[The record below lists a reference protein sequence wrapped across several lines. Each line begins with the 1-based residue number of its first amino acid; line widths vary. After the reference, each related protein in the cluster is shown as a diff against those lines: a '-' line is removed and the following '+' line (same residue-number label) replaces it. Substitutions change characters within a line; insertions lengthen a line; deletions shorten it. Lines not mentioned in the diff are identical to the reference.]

1 MNFKLKSPYSNN
13 ESLIIFYS
21 NLKNGQR
28 FVYST
33 GERISPKLWDPLNQ
47 YPVKTKIRI
56 NLLKCNSV
64 RSQLDRY
71 TSAFREFE
79 SISQS
84 LNEPLTKEK
93 IRSYFDQTFKNI
105 RKKNDFYLVFDEFS
119 DLNTRLGVW
128 TQSTQSRYRTIK
140 KDLLNF
146 DKINGPSTFDGIDL
160 IWYASFKSYCEQ
172 VKKHSVNT
180 FGRNIGLVKTFLNYA
195 LREKYTL
202 NDKFKLFK
210 AKREITNQVV
220 LSKSEVLKLYHFDF
234 TKNTK
239 LEKVRD
245 VFVFGCLTGMRYSDF
260 KRVQRENIENSTI
273 TLRET
278 KDKSKTLKIPLVALS
293 RGILEKY
300 NYKLPVIS
308 DQKFRNYIK
317 EACKIVGFKDPV
329 VKSSRIGNKVINETF
344 KKYERISTHTA
355 RRSFITNMIN
365 AGVPNKVIMGITG
378 HKSIVTFHNYYKPN
392 EANTT
397 RFMQNVWDKQLKIVS

>member
-1 MNFKLKSPYSNN
+1 MNFKLKSPHSNN

-33 GERISPKLWDPLNQ
+33 GERISPKLWDSLNQ
-47 YPVKTKIRI
+47 YPIKTKIRVD
-56 NLLKCNSV
+56 LLKCNAV
-64 RSQLDRY
+64 RSQLERY
-71 TSAFREFE
+71 IKTFREFE
-79 SISQS
+79 SISHS
-84 LNEPLTKEK
+84 LNESLTKEK
-93 IRSYFDQTFKNI
+93 IRSYFDQSFKNI
-105 RKKNDFYLVFDEFS
+105 RKKNNFYLIFDQFT

-128 TQSTQSRYRTIK
+128 VPSTQSRYQTIK
-140 KDLLNF
+140 KDLINF
-146 DKINGPSTFDGIDL
+146 DKINGPSSFNSIDMV
-160 IWYASFKSYCEQ
+160 WFASFKSYCEEI
-172 VKKHSVNT
+172 KRHSVNT
-180 FGRNIGLVKTFLNYA
+180 FGRNLGLIKTFLNYA
-195 LREKYTL
+195 LRDKYTL

-210 AKREITNQVV
+210 AKREVTNQVV

-260 KRVQRENIENSTI
+260 KRVQRENIENGTI
-273 TLRET
+273 TLREI

-293 RGILEKY
+293 RAILEKY
-300 NYKLPVIS
+300 NYKLPIIS

-317 EACKIVGFKDPV
+317 EACKIVGFTDPV
-329 VKSSRIGNKVINETF
+329 VKSSRIGNNVTNETF
-344 KKYERISTHTA
+344 KKYERVSTHTA

-378 HKSIVTFHNYYKPN
+378 HKSIVTFQNYYKP
-392 EANTT
+392 
-397 RFMQNVWDKQLKIVS
+397 

>member
-1 MNFKLKSPYSNN
+1 MNFKLKSPNSKN

-33 GERISPKLWDPLNQ
+33 GEKINPKLWDPINQ
-47 YPVKTKIRI
+47 YPIKTKVRI
-56 NLLKCNSV
+56 DSVKCNSV
-64 RSQLDRY
+64 RSQLERY
-71 TSAFREFE
+71 IIAFREFE
-79 SISQS
+79 SISHS

-105 RKKNDFYLVFDEFS
+105 RKRNNFYLVFDEFS
-119 DLNTRLGVW
+119 DLNTKLGVW
-128 TQSTQSRYRTIK
+128 TKSTQSRYRTIK
-140 KDLLNF
+140 KDLVNF
-146 DKINGPSTFDGIDL
+146 DKINGVSTFDSIDL
-160 IWYASFKSYCEQ
+160 IWYASFKSYCEE

-180 FGRNIGLVKTFLNYA
+180 FGRNVGLIKTFLNYA

-210 AKREITNQVV
+210 AKREITDQVV
-220 LSKSEVLKLYHFDF
+220 LSKSEVLKLYHYDF
-234 TKNTK
+234 SKSPK
-239 LEKVRD
+239 LERVRD

-260 KRVQRENIENSTI
+260 KRVQRENIQNNTI
-273 TLRET
+273 TLREV
-278 KDKSKTLKIPLVALS
+278 KDKSKTLKIPLVDLS
-293 RGILEKY
+293 KAILEKY
-300 NYKLPVIS
+300 DYELPVIS

-317 EACKIVGFKDPV
+317 EACKIVGFTQEV
-329 VKSSRIGNKVINETF
+329 VKSIRIGNKVFNKTL

-378 HKSIVTFHNYYKPN
+378 HKSIVTFQNYYKPN
-392 EANTT
+392 ESNTI
-397 RFMQNVWDKQLKIVS
+397 RFMKNVWDNKLKVVS

>member
-1 MNFKLKSPYSNN
+1 MNFKLKSPHSNN

-79 SISQS
+79 SISHS
-84 LNEPLTKEK
+84 LNESLTKEK

-293 RGILEKY
+293 RAILEKY

>member
-293 RGILEKY
+293 RAILEKY

>member
-1 MNFKLKSPYSNN
+1 MNFKLKSPNSKN

-33 GERISPKLWDPLNQ
+33 GEKISPKLWDPINQ
-47 YPVKTKIRI
+47 YPIKTKARI
-56 NLLKCNSV
+56 IAIKCNSV
-64 RSQLDRY
+64 RSQLERY
-71 TSAFREFE
+71 TSAYRKFE
-79 SISQS
+79 SISHS
-84 LNEPLTKEK
+84 LNESLTKEK

-105 RKKNDFYLVFDEFS
+105 RKRNDFYLVFDEFS
-119 DLNTRLGVW
+119 DLNTKLGVW
-128 TQSTQSRYRTIK
+128 TKSTQSRYRTIK
-140 KDLLNF
+140 KDLVNF
-146 DKINGPSTFDGIDL
+146 DKINGISTFDSIDL
-160 IWYASFKSYCEQ
+160 IWYASFKSYCEE

-180 FGRNIGLVKTFLNYA
+180 FGRNVGLIKTFLNYA

-210 AKREITNQVV
+210 AKREVTDQVV
-220 LSKSEVLKLYHFDF
+220 LSKSEVLKLYHYDF
-234 TKNTK
+234 SKSPK
-239 LEKVRD
+239 LERVRD

-260 KRVQRENIENSTI
+260 KRVQRENIQNDTI
-273 TLRET
+273 TLREV

-293 RGILEKY
+293 RAILEKY
-300 NYKLPVIS
+300 DYELPIIS

-317 EACKIVGFKDPV
+317 EACKRVGFTQEV
-329 VKSSRIGNKVINETF
+329 VKSIRIGNKVFNKTL

-378 HKSIVTFHNYYKPN
+378 HKSIVTFQNYYKPN
-392 EANTT
+392 ETNTI
-397 RFMQNVWDKQLKIVS
+397 RFMQNVWNNKLKVVS

>member
-1 MNFKLKSPYSNN
+1 MNFKLKSPNSKN

-33 GERISPKLWDPLNQ
+33 GERVSPKLWDPINQ
-47 YPVKTKIRI
+47 YPIKTKARI
-56 NLLKCNSV
+56 ESIKCNSV
-64 RSQLDRY
+64 RSQLERY
-71 TSAFREFE
+71 TSVYREFE
-79 SISQS
+79 SISHS

-105 RKKNDFYLVFDEFS
+105 RKRNDFYLVFDEFS
-119 DLNTRLGVW
+119 DLNTKLGVW
-128 TQSTQSRYRTIK
+128 TKSTQSRYRTIK

-146 DKINGPSTFDGIDL
+146 DKINGPSRFESIDL
-160 IWYASFKSYCEQ
+160 IWYASFKSYCEG

-180 FGRNIGLVKTFLNYA
+180 FGRNVGLIKTFLNYA

-210 AKREITNQVV
+210 AKREVTDQVV

-234 TKNTK
+234 SKSSK
-239 LEKVRD
+239 LERVRD

-260 KRVQRENIENSTI
+260 MRVQRENIQNETI
-273 TLRET
+273 TLREV
-278 KDKSKTLKIPLVALS
+278 KDKSKTLKIPLVDIS
-293 RGILEKY
+293 RAILEKY
-300 NYKLPVIS
+300 DYELPVIS

-317 EACKIVGFKDPV
+317 EACKRVGFTQEV
-329 VKSSRIGNKVINETF
+329 VKSIRIGNKVFNQTL

-378 HKSIVTFHNYYKPN
+378 HKSIVTFQNYYKPN
-392 EANTT
+392 ETNTI
-397 RFMQNVWDKQLKIVS
+397 RFMQNVWNNKLKVVS

>member
-1 MNFKLKSPYSNN
+1 MNFKLKSPNSKN

-33 GERISPKLWDPLNQ
+33 GEKINPKLWDPINQ
-47 YPVKTKIRI
+47 YPIKTKARI
-56 NLLKCNSV
+56 IAIKCNSV
-64 RSQLDRY
+64 RSQLERY
-71 TSAFREFE
+71 TGAYRKFE
-79 SISQS
+79 SISHS
-84 LNEPLTKEK
+84 LNESLTKEK

-105 RKKNDFYLVFDEFS
+105 RKRNDFYLVFDEFS
-119 DLNTRLGVW
+119 DLNTKLGVW
-128 TQSTQSRYRTIK
+128 TKTTQSRYRTIK
-140 KDLLNF
+140 KDLVNF
-146 DKINGPSTFDGIDL
+146 DKINGVSTFDSIDL
-160 IWYASFKSYCEQ
+160 IWYASFKSYCEE

-180 FGRNIGLVKTFLNYA
+180 FGRNVGLIKTFLNYA

-210 AKREITNQVV
+210 AKREITDQVV
-220 LSKSEVLKLYHFDF
+220 LSKSEILKLYHYDF
-234 TKNTK
+234 SKSPK
-239 LEKVRD
+239 LERVRD

-260 KRVQRENIENSTI
+260 KRVKRENIQNNTI
-273 TLRET
+273 TLREV

-293 RGILEKY
+293 KAILEKY
-300 NYKLPVIS
+300 DYVLPIIS

-317 EACKIVGFKDPV
+317 EACKRVGFTQEV
-329 VKSSRIGNKVINETF
+329 VKSIRIGNKVFNKNL

-378 HKSIVTFHNYYKPN
+378 HKSIVTFQNYYKPN
-392 EANTT
+392 ETNTI
-397 RFMQNVWDKQLKIVS
+397 RFMKNVWDNKLKVVS

>member
-1 MNFKLKSPYSNN
+1 MNFKLKSPHSNN

-33 GERISPKLWDPLNQ
+33 GERISPKLWDSLNQ
-47 YPVKTKIRI
+47 YPIKTKIRI
-56 NLLKCNSV
+56 DLLKCNAV
-64 RSQLDRY
+64 KSQLERY
-71 TSAFREFE
+71 IKTYREYE
-79 SISQS
+79 SIAHS
-84 LNEPLTKEK
+84 LNESLTKEN
-93 IRSYFDQTFKNI
+93 IRSYFDQSFKNI
-105 RKKNDFYLVFDEFS
+105 RKKNNFYLIFDQFT

-128 TQSTQSRYRTIK
+128 VPSTQSRYQTIK

-146 DKINGPSTFDGIDL
+146 DKINGPSTFNNIDM
-160 IWYASFKSYCEQ
+160 IWYASFKSYCEE
-172 VKKHSVNT
+172 VKRHSINT
-180 FGRNIGLVKTFLNYA
+180 FGRNIGLIKTFLNYA

-210 AKREITNQVV
+210 AKREVTNQVV
-220 LSKSEVLKLYHFDF
+220 LSKSEVLKLYHFDL

-260 KRVQRENIENSTI
+260 KRVQRENIENGTI
-273 TLRET
+273 TLREI

-293 RGILEKY
+293 RAILEKY
-300 NYKLPVIS
+300 NYKLPIIS

-317 EACKIVGFKDPV
+317 EACKTVGFTDPV
-329 VKSSRIGNKVINETF
+329 VKSSRIGNNVTNETF
-344 KKYERISTHTA
+344 KKYERVSTHTA

-378 HKSIVTFHNYYKPN
+378 HKSIVTFQNYYKPN
-392 EANTT
+392 ETNTI
-397 RFMQNVWDKQLKIVS
+397 RFMQNVWDSQLKIVS

>member
-1 MNFKLKSPYSNN
+1 MNFKLKSPNSKN

-33 GERISPKLWDPLNQ
+33 GEKINPKLWDPINQ
-47 YPVKTKIRI
+47 YPIKTKSRI
-56 NLLKCNSV
+56 DFLKCNSV
-64 RSQLDRY
+64 RSQLERY
-71 TSAFREFE
+71 TSVYREFE
-79 SISQS
+79 SISHS

-105 RKKNDFYLVFDEFS
+105 RKRNDFYLVFDEFS
-119 DLNTRLGVW
+119 DLNTKLGVW
-128 TQSTQSRYRTIK
+128 TKSTESRYRTIK
-140 KDLLNF
+140 KDLVNF
-146 DKINGPSTFDGIDL
+146 DKINGVSTFDSIDL
-160 IWYASFKSYCEQ
+160 IWYASFKSYCEE

-180 FGRNIGLVKTFLNYA
+180 FGRNVGLIKTFLNYA

-210 AKREITNQVV
+210 AKREITDQVV
-220 LSKSEVLKLYHFDF
+220 LSKSEVLKLYHYDF
-234 TKNTK
+234 SKSPK
-239 LEKVRD
+239 LERVRD

-260 KRVQRENIENSTI
+260 KRVQRENIQNGTI
-273 TLRET
+273 TLREV
-278 KDKSKTLKIPLVALS
+278 KDKSKTLKIPLVELS
-293 RGILEKY
+293 QAILEKY
-300 NYKLPVIS
+300 DYALPIIS

-317 EACKIVGFKDPV
+317 EVCKRVGFTQEV
-329 VKSSRIGNKVINETF
+329 VKSIRIGNKVFNQTL

-378 HKSIVTFHNYYKPN
+378 HKSIVTFQNYYKPN
-392 EANTT
+392 ETNTI
-397 RFMQNVWDKQLKIVS
+397 RFMQNVWNNKLKVVS

>member
-1 MNFKLKSPYSNN
+1 MNFKLKSPQSNN

-33 GERISPKLWDPLNQ
+33 GERISPKLWDSLNQ
-47 YPVKTKIRI
+47 YPIKTKIRI
-56 NLLKCNSV
+56 DILKCNAV
-64 RSQLDRY
+64 KSQLERY
-71 TSAFREFE
+71 IKTYREYE
-79 SISQS
+79 SIAHS

-93 IRSYFDQTFKNI
+93 IRSYFDQSFKNI
-105 RKKNDFYLVFDEFS
+105 RKKSNFYLIFDEFA
-119 DLNTRLGVW
+119 DLNTSLGNW
-128 TQSTQSRYRTIK
+128 CKSTQVRYRIIK

-146 DKINGPSTFDGIDL
+146 DKINGPSTFNSIDM
-160 IWYASFKSYCEQ
+160 IWYASFKSYCEE
-172 VKKHSVNT
+172 VKRHSINT
-180 FGRNIGLVKTFLNYA
+180 FGRNVGLIKTFLNYA
-195 LREKYTL
+195 LREKHTL

-210 AKREITNQVV
+210 AKREVTDQVV

-260 KRVQRENIENSTI
+260 KRVQGENIENGTI
-273 TLRET
+273 TLREI

-293 RGILEKY
+293 RAILEKY
-300 NYKLPVIS
+300 NYKLPIIS

-317 EACKIVGFKDPV
+317 EACKIVGFTDPV
-329 VKSSRIGNKVINETF
+329 VKSSRIGNNVTNETF
-344 KKYERISTHTA
+344 KKYERVSTHTA

-378 HKSIVTFHNYYKPN
+378 HKSIVTFQNYYKPN
-392 EANTT
+392 EANTI
-397 RFMQNVWDKQLKIVS
+397 RFMQNVWDSQLKIVS

>member
-1 MNFKLKSPYSNN
+1 MNFKLKSPNSKN

-33 GERISPKLWDPLNQ
+33 GERINPKLWDPLNQ
-47 YPVKTKIRI
+47 YPIKTKVRVDSI
-56 NLLKCNSV
+56 KCNSV
-64 RSQLDRY
+64 RSQLERY
-71 TSAFREFE
+71 TSAYRKFE
-79 SISQS
+79 SISHS
-84 LNEPLTKEK
+84 LNESLTKEK

-105 RKKNDFYLVFDEFS
+105 RKRNDFYLVFDEFS
-119 DLNTRLGVW
+119 DLNTKLGVW
-128 TQSTQSRYRTIK
+128 TKSTQSRYRTIK

-146 DKINGPSTFDGIDL
+146 DKINGVSTFDSIDL
-160 IWYASFKSYCEQ
+160 IWYASFKSYCEE

-180 FGRNIGLVKTFLNYA
+180 FGRNVGLIKTFLNYA

-210 AKREITNQVV
+210 AKREVTDQVV
-220 LSKSEVLKLYHFDF
+220 LSKSEVLKLYHYDF
-234 TKNTK
+234 SKSPK
-239 LEKVRD
+239 LERVRD

-260 KRVQRENIENSTI
+260 KRVQRENIQNDTI
-273 TLRET
+273 TLREV

-293 RGILEKY
+293 RSILEKY
-300 NYKLPVIS
+300 DYTLPIIS

-317 EACKIVGFKDPV
+317 ETCKRVGFTQEV
-329 VKSSRIGNKVINETF
+329 VKSIRIGNKVFNKTL

-378 HKSIVTFHNYYKPN
+378 HKSIVTFQNYYKPN
-392 EANTT
+392 ETNTM
-397 RFMQNVWDKQLKIVS
+397 RFMQNVWNNKLKVVS

>member
-1 MNFKLKSPYSNN
+1 MNFKLKSPHSNN

-47 YPVKTKIRI
+47 YPIKTKIRI
-56 NLLKCNSV
+56 DLLKCNAV
-64 RSQLDRY
+64 KSQLERY
-71 TSAFREFE
+71 IKTYREYE
-79 SISQS
+79 SISHS
-84 LNEPLTKEK
+84 LNEPLSKEK
-93 IRSYFDQTFKNI
+93 IRSYFDQSFKNI
-105 RKKNDFYLVFDEFS
+105 RKKSNFYLIFDEFA
-119 DLNTRLGVW
+119 DLNTSLGNW
-128 TQSTQSRYRTIK
+128 CKSTQVRYRIIK

-146 DKINGPSTFDGIDL
+146 DKIYGPSTFNSIDM
-160 IWYASFKSYCEQ
+160 IWYSSFKSYCEE
-172 VKKHSVNT
+172 VKRHSINT
-180 FGRNIGLVKTFLNYA
+180 FGRNIGLIKTFLNYA

-210 AKREITNQVV
+210 AKREVTNQVV

-260 KRVQRENIENSTI
+260 KRVQRENIENGTI
-273 TLRET
+273 TLREI

-293 RGILEKY
+293 RAILEKY
-300 NYKLPVIS
+300 NYKLPIIS

-317 EACKIVGFKDPV
+317 EACKIVGFTDPV
-329 VKSSRIGNKVINETF
+329 VKSSRIGNNVTNETF
-344 KKYERISTHTA
+344 KKYERVSTHTA

-378 HKSIVTFHNYYKPN
+378 HKSIVAFQNYYKPN
-392 EANTT
+392 EANTI
-397 RFMQNVWDKQLKIVS
+397 RFMQNVWDSQLKIVS